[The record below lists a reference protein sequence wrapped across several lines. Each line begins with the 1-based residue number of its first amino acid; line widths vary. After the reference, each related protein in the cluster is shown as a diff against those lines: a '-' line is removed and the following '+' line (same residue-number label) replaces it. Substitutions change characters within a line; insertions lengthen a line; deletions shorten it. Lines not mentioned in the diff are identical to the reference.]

1 MQVQGRKVFV
11 QLDEG
16 ARHRQGAR
24 HPSDE
29 RLPRAGAPRRFDTE
43 FARNLPSR
51 EEVSPDRMTA
61 CRGAG

>member
-1 MQVQGRKVFV
+1 MKEQGIAKAP
-11 QLDEG
+11 G
-16 ARHRQGAR
+16 IHRTSVYR
-24 HPSDE
+24 VLE
-29 RLPRAGAPRRFDTE
+29 RLERFDTE